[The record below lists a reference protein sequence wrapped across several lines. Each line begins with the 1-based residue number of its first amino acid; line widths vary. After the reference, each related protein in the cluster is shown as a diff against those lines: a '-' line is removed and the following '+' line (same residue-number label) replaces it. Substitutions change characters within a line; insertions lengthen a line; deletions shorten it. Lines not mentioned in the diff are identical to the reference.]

1 MQKNKEQTTN
11 KEKNKNGGSVTGP
24 LSVSITII
32 NTYPSV
38 RET

>member
-1 MQKNKEQTTN
+1 MQKNKENKQP
-11 KEKNKNGGSVTGP
+11 KEKNKKGGSVTGP